1 MYMYILKVSQ
11 AVKVLDLSVHT
22 PIHLCVPV
30 EKLLCLRSDGNTI
43 VLCNRCPPWY
53 FWEVN
58 FPGTRALAVLK
69 KLASS
74 EDLT

>member
-11 AVKVLDLSVHT
+11 AVKVLDLSFHT

-30 EKLLCLRSDGNTI
+30 EKLLCLRSDGTI
-43 VLCNRCPPWY
+43 IILCNRCPSRY

-58 FPGTRALAVLK
+58 LPGTRALAVLK
-69 KLASS
+69 KLTSS